1 MGLPCGAVLGQ
12 GGGRKMNPWLILAV
26 AVAYFGA
33 VCAVAWWTGRG
44 ADASGYFLGNR
55 QSRWWVVAFGLIG
68 DSLSGVTYISVP
80 GKVATHAFG
89 YFQMV
94 LGYVLGYVVIAEVLM
109 PLYYRLGLTSI
120 YGYLGQ
126 RFGSTAQRTGAA
138 IFLVSR
144 VLGASARLF
153 LAAEVFQRFVFG
165 PLGIPFGVA
174 VPCILALILAYT
186 IRGGIRTLVWTDTLQ
201 SGFLLLG
208 LFLTVV
214 VICHELGLGPGALL
228 ARAWDSDLTRVFDW
242 DWRSPGYFWKQFL
255 AGAAITV
262 VMTGLDQNNMQK
274 SLSCPDAGQARKNL
288 YAFALVQVPVNLCFL
303 WMGWLLHA
311 HARDRGIVLPGA
323 TDQVFPTL
331 ALHHLGTMAAVVFVV
346 GLTAA
351 TFNSADSVLTTLT
364 TSFCFDFL
372 RLEQRGDLDEAAK
385 GRLRRRVHVGFAVVL
400 LWVILVLRAYQGGTV
415 PVIDLVMGMASYTYG
430 PLLGLFVL
438 GLGTQARVGG
448 PWLPVVCVA
457 APMACGWMSAN
468 SARWLDGYR
477 FGTELLLV
485 NAVLTVLGLMALA
498 RTRDAA

>member
-1 MGLPCGAVLGQ
+1 
-12 GGGRKMNPWLILAV
+12 MNPWLILAV

-44 ADASGYFLGNR
+44 ADAAGYFLGNR

-68 DSLSGVTYISVP
+68 DSLSGVTYLSVP
-80 GKVATHAFG
+80 GKVGTHAFS

-94 LGYVLGYVVIAEVLM
+94 LGYVLGYAVIAEILV

-126 RFGSTAQRTGAA
+126 RFGATAQRTGAT

-144 VLGASARLF
+144 VLGAAARLF

-165 PLGIPFGVA
+165 PLGIPFWVA
-174 VPCILALILAYT
+174 VPVILGLILAYT

-201 SGFLLLG
+201 SGFLVLG
-208 LFLTVV
+208 LVVTVAT
-214 VICHELGLGPGALL
+214 ISADLGLGPGSLA
-228 ARAWDSDLTRVFDW
+228 ARAWASDMTRVFDW

-274 SLSCPDAGQARKNL
+274 SLSCPGAGEARKNL

-303 WMGWLLHA
+303 LLGWLLHA
-311 HARDRGIVLPGA
+311 HAQARGVALPGA

-331 ALHHLGTMAAVVFVV
+331 ALHHLGTLAAVVFVV

-372 RLEQRGDLDEAAK
+372 GLDGRRDLDEAAR
-385 GRLRRRVHVGFAVVL
+385 GRVRRRVHVGFALVL
-400 LWVILVLRAYQGGTV
+400 TWVILVLRAYRGGAV

-430 PLLGLFVL
+430 PLLGLFLL
-438 GLGTQARVGG
+438 GLGTRVRVGG

-457 APMACGWMSAN
+457 APIACGWVASN
-468 SARWLDGYR
+468 SAAWLGGYR
-477 FGTELLLV
+477 FGTELLLA
-485 NAVLTVLGLMALA
+485 NAMLTALGLVALA
-498 RTRDAA
+498 RTRGPS

>member
-1 MGLPCGAVLGQ
+1 
-12 GGGRKMNPWLILAV
+12 MNPWLILAV

-33 VCAVAWWTGRG
+33 VCGVAWWTGRG
-44 ADASGYFLGNR
+44 ADSSGYFLGNR

-68 DSLSGVTYISVP
+68 DSLSGVTYLSVP
-80 GKVATHAFG
+80 GKVGANAFG

-94 LGYVLGYVVIAEVLM
+94 LGYVLGYVVIAEVLV

-126 RFGSTAQRTGAA
+126 RFGPTAQRTGAT

-144 VLGASARLF
+144 VLGAAARLF

-165 PLGIPFGVA
+165 PLGIPFWVA
-174 VPCILALILAYT
+174 VPLILALILAYT

-201 SGFLLLG
+201 SGFLVLG
-208 LFLTVV
+208 LVTTVV
-214 VICHELGLGPGALL
+214 AISADLGLGPGSLA
-228 ARAWDSDLTRVFDW
+228 ARAWASDMTRVFDW

-255 AGAAITV
+255 SGAAITV

-274 SLSCPDAGQARKNL
+274 SLSCPGAVDARKNL

-303 WMGWLLHA
+303 LLGWLLHA
-311 HARDRGIVLPGA
+311 HAAERGIALPGA

-331 ALHHLGTMAAVVFVV
+331 ALHHLGTLAAVVFVV

-372 RLEQRGDLDEAAK
+372 RLEERRDIDDAA
-385 GRLRRRVHVGFAVVL
+385 RDRIRRRVHVGFALVL
-400 LWVILVLRAYQGGTV
+400 LWVILTLRAYRGGTV

-438 GLGTQARVGG
+438 GLGTRARVGG

-457 APMACGWMSAN
+457 APLGCGWVASN
-468 SARWLDGYR
+468 SAAWLGGYR
-477 FGTELLLV
+477 FGTELLLA
-485 NAVLTVLGLMALA
+485 NAFLTALGLVVLA
-498 RTRDAA
+498 RTRGPA

>member
-1 MGLPCGAVLGQ
+1 
-12 GGGRKMNPWLILAV
+12 MNPWLILAV

-33 VCAVAWWTGRG
+33 VCTVAWWTGRG

-55 QSRWWVVAFGLIG
+55 QSQWWVVAFGLIG
-68 DSLSGVTYISVP
+68 DSLSGVTYLSVP
-80 GKVATHAFG
+80 GKVGSNGFG

-94 LGYVLGYVVIAEVLM
+94 LGYVLGYVVIAEVLV

-126 RFGSTAQRTGAA
+126 RFGPTAQRTGAT

-144 VLGASARLF
+144 VLGAAARLF

-165 PLGIPFGVA
+165 PLGIPFWVA
-174 VPCILALILAYT
+174 VPVILALILAYT

-201 SGFLLLG
+201 SGFLVLG
-208 LFLTVV
+208 LVITVV
-214 VICHELGLGPGALL
+214 AISVDLGLGPGSL
-228 ARAWDSDLTRVFDW
+228 ASRAWASDMTRVFDW

-274 SLSCPDAGQARKNL
+274 SLSCPGAGEARKNL

-303 WMGWLLHA
+303 LLGWLLHV
-311 HARDRGIVLPGA
+311 HAGERGIALPGA

-331 ALHHLGTMAAVVFVV
+331 ALHHLGTLAAVVFVV

-372 RLEQRGDLDEAAK
+372 RLDERRDMDEAAR
-385 GRLRRRVHVGFAVVL
+385 GRVRRRVHVGFALVL
-400 LWVILVLRAYQGGTV
+400 LWVILVLRAYRGGTV

-438 GLGTQARVGG
+438 GLGTRARVGG

-457 APMACGWMSAN
+457 APLACGWVAAN
-468 SARWLDGYR
+468 SAAWLGGYR
-477 FGTELLLV
+477 FGTELLLA
-485 NAVLTVLGLMALA
+485 NACLTALGLVALA
-498 RTRDAA
+498 RLRDPA

>member
-1 MGLPCGAVLGQ
+1 
-12 GGGRKMNPWLILAV
+12 MNPWLILAV
-26 AVAYFGA
+26 AAAYFGA
-33 VCAVAWWTGRG
+33 VCGVAWWTGRG

-68 DSLSGVTYISVP
+68 DSLSGVTYLSVP
-80 GKVATHAFG
+80 GKVGTHAFG

-94 LGYVLGYVVIAEVLM
+94 LGYVLGYVVIAEVLV

-126 RFGSTAQRTGAA
+126 RFGPTAQRTGAT

-144 VLGASARLF
+144 VLGAAARLF

-165 PLGIPFGVA
+165 PLGIPFWVA
-174 VPCILALILAYT
+174 VPLILALILAYT

-201 SGFLLLG
+201 SGFLVLG
-208 LFLTVV
+208 LVITVV
-214 VICHELGLGPGALL
+214 AISADLGLGPGSLM
-228 ARAWDSDLTRVFDW
+228 ARAWASDMTRVFDW

-255 AGAAITV
+255 SGAAITV

-274 SLSCPDAGQARKNL
+274 SLSCPGAGEARKNL

-303 WMGWLLHA
+303 LLGWLLHT
-311 HARDRGIVLPGA
+311 HARERGIPLPGA
-323 TDQVFPTL
+323 TDQLFPTL
-331 ALHHLGTMAAVVFVV
+331 ALHHLGTLAAVVFVV

-372 RLEQRGDLDEAAK
+372 RLEERQDIDDAA
-385 GRLRRRVHVGFAVVL
+385 RDRTRRRVHVGFALVL
-400 LWVILVLRAYQGGTV
+400 LWVILVLRAYRGGTV

-438 GLGTQARVGG
+438 GLGTRARVGG
-448 PWLPVVCVA
+448 PWLPVVCAA
-457 APMACGWMSAN
+457 APLACGWVASN
-468 SARWLDGYR
+468 SAAWLGGYR
-477 FGTELLLV
+477 FGTELLLA
-485 NAVLTVLGLMALA
+485 NALLTALGLVVLA
-498 RTRDAA
+498 RTRGPA